1 MVSIEYPIEQFV
13 EVFKIQIQIYPDPVE
28 ALEQTIL
35 KLGADYILPVEKV
48 VLMGFPLGAMAASGK
63 YREKV
68 FATRK
73 GKTHVRKLVI
83 PHDPKTGKQIA
94 NRTRFAELVQSWK
107 ELPESAKDQYKLKA
121 IGIPKTGLN
130 LYIQEQLKKK

>member
-1 MVSIEYPIEQFV
+1 MVSIEYQIEKFI
-13 EVFKIQIQIYPDPVE
+13 EVFKIQTGLYPDPVE

-35 KLGADYILPVEKV
+35 KLGAEYILPVEKV
-48 VLMGFPLGAMAASGK
+48 VLMGFPLGAMAVSGK

-94 NRTRFAELVQSWK
+94 NRSRFAELVRSWK
-107 ELPESAKDQYKLKA
+107 ELPESVKAEYNLKA
-121 IGIPKTGLN
+121 RNVPKTGLN
-130 LYIQEQLKKK
+130 IYIQEQTAKK